1 MNKKVSDMYLAGAL
15 KAAQIEILEVD
26 RTNERRQEFIFKEG
40 PNTVWILEDGQVAKV
55 EYADLDQIEMAYRC
69 GKLMVSAEDYA
80 NGLRSV
86 KNMLYDK

>member
-1 MNKKVSDMYLAGAL
+1 MNKKVSNMYLAGAL

>member
-1 MNKKVSDMYLAGAL
+1 MNKKVSDMYLTGAL
-15 KAAQIEILEVD
+15 KASGIEILEVD